1 MKDFIQQ
8 KRIAFG
14 KLFLTSRPRYWVY
27 LFGTYAVGILAGIS
41 DTTQWSSTTVF
52 FIFLFALYFLFPANM
67 LVYGIN
73 DLYDTDTDSLN
84 PKKEGYETTIK
95 SEDRDMLVRTIF
107 VLTFIFFCVS
117 LFTPRAALS
126 VFIIFIY
133 MSIFYAAWPIRA
145 KVRPFLDSIVSSLIF
160 ITPALFG
167 YYLVGG
173 GHISLI
179 VVIVSVVWAITMHMQ
194 RAVIDIGADTEARIR
209 TIATVLG
216 RKRTHLVCFF
226 LYGVISVLSYIAI
239 GTLGPILVLPYLFL
253 IVFSYCMKTYEKQFA
268 VYTYIPK
275 VTGIVLLVLNI
286 FLALKNF

>member
-1 MKDFIQQ
+1 
-8 KRIAFG
+8 
-14 KLFLTSRPRYWVY
+14 
-27 LFGTYAVGILAGIS
+27 
-41 DTTQWSSTTVF
+41 
-52 FIFLFALYFLFPANM
+52 
-67 LVYGIN
+67 
-73 DLYDTDTDSLN
+73 
-84 PKKEGYETTIK
+84 
-95 SEDRDMLVRTIF
+95 
-107 VLTFIFFCVS
+107 
-117 LFTPRAALS
+117 
-126 VFIIFIY
+126 

-286 FLALKNF
+286 FLALKSF